1 MDSRN
6 LATNAQNMPEGTR
19 SEMPEETGKNGPS
32 LAEIHERAL
41 ETRKV
46 NLKERPKSDVDNREH
61 TAEQTWKAG
70 SCSSPTAAET
80 FLSQPDR

>member
-41 ETRKV
+41 ETHFERGGHRCDLD
-46 NLKERPKSDVDNREH
+46 NYLRELPQAESELKG
-61 TAEQTWKAG
+61 KA
-70 SCSSPTAAET
+70 
-80 FLSQPDR
+80 